1 MKKTAQEFI
10 TELATMGVNIS
21 VHDDTIALEGQ
32 DKEFINAL
40 YEKFDSSPEL
50 RAAIIKHLRT
60 YTQLSC
66 KDFLQEL
73 ENTGVKLTVEFS
85 AFELELNFT
94 GGSDKARLRLEGIL
108 TADTML
114 KAKVILSQAMNKPD
128 LTDIV
133 KERACIRYAD
143 GYSDS
148 LIMAALSYIAPT
160 GEKEHKE
167 LRQKTDWI
175 QELKTL

>member
-10 TELATMGVNIS
+10 TELATMGVSIS
-21 VHDDTIALEGQ
+21 VNDDTIALEGQ

-40 YEKFDSSPEL
+40 YGKFDNSPDFKAKL
-50 RAAIIKHLRT
+50 IQYLRT
-60 YTQLSC
+60 FTKMSC
-66 KDFLQEL
+66 KEFMQEL
-73 ENTGVKLTVEFS
+73 NNTGIALSILFS
-85 AFELELNFT
+85 AFDIKLNFT

-108 TADTML
+108 TADEML

-128 LTDIV
+128 LMDIV

-148 LIMAALSYIAPT
+148 LIMAAMSYFAPT

-167 LRQKTDWI
+167 LRPQTDWI
-175 QELKTL
+175 KELNAL

>member
-10 TELATMGVNIS
+10 TELATMGVSIS

-50 RAAIIKHLRT
+50 RTAIIKHLRT
-60 YTQLSC
+60 YSKLSC
-66 KDFLQEL
+66 KNFLQEL
-73 ENTGVKLTVEFS
+73 ENMGVKLNVKFSGFEFN
-85 AFELELNFT
+85 LNFT
-94 GGSDKARLRLEGIL
+94 DGKEKARSRLMNL
-108 TADTML
+108 LNNDKML
-114 KAKVILSQAMNKPD
+114 KAKIILSQAMNKPD
-128 LTDIV
+128 LMDMI

-148 LIMAALSYIAPT
+148 LIMAVMSYFAPT

-167 LRQKTDWI
+167 LRPQTDWTK
-175 QELKTL
+175 ELNTL